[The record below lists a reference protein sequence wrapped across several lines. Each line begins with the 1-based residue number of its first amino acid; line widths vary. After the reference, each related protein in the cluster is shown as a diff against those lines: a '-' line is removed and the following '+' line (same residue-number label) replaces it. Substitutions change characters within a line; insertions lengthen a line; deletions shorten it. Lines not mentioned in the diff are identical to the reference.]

1 MDVYIIKSQNNDV
14 FENIALEFSMFKE
27 AEKRFRDE
35 KISTALLYLWQN
47 NNTVVLG
54 RNQNIYK
61 ECDLDF
67 CCQKGIKISRRF
79 TGGGAVYHDKGNL
92 NFTFIAS
99 ADIYNL
105 KNNYEIIK
113 NSLKKLGIECELS
126 GRNDLT
132 YNGKKF
138 SGSAYYNSKY
148 ASMHH
153 GTLLINS
160 SSEVISKALL
170 PNRLKL
176 EAKGVNSIR
185 SRIINLSEINY
196 KIDAKNLK
204 IARTEEFEKMY
215 KSDTPSFLPPFS
227 QEEFEKNVILLKSTD
242 WIFNPKFQSS
252 IQLEERFDWG
262 EITIQVNIEGKKV
275 REIEI
280 YSDTLYYDI
289 PKKVKK
295 YLLNQSLE
303 RENTEKI
310 FKNLLNTTTS
320 AKKNKVIIDI
330 KNLIMKLAF

>member
-153 GTLLINS
+153 GTLLINYYNSKYASMHHGTLLINS

-185 SRIINLSEINY
+185 SRIINLSEINS

-204 IARTEEFEKMY
+204 IAITEEFEKMY

-275 REIEI
+275 RE
-280 YSDTLYYDI
+280 
-289 PKKVKK
+289 
-295 YLLNQSLE
+295 SLE